1 MDQSK
6 KKNALVIIYSAHEM
20 LDFAWYYCAYGKDYN
35 WSVLCPPY
43 GASDEYIIESCRN
56 SELFS
61 EVFVDKRNFMNSS
74 MKDKM
79 QLFFQMF
86 LAFFLGK
93 RKKMFEKIIENAIGD
108 YTYDLVVIP
117 CDYGILPGAF
127 LSTAKEIPTI
137 IMEDGGGDYAAR
149 RDSDIIRRI
158 RDPYE
163 LIGFML
169 AKMGYANTAHHY
181 KMKATKY
188 CYKFAKRPEDMLYR
202 DYKEIRKLND
212 MSCVDE
218 DEYSRV
224 LQKLFHTDL
233 SSVEG
238 DVLLF
243 TSSFNNFI
251 DDEGI
256 LLKETIQFF
265 NSKLRGKTLLLKRH
279 PRDDKEYNF
288 DEHVRVKEI
297 DKNLPAEILKSVVKA
312 KECYFMF
319 TSSVVMDY
327 NELFPEYK
335 ILFYESLAADNK
347 KKNYVYDYE
356 KRFQY
361 GLDICGVGK
370 EHICTVSMNPKRDVE
385 QLYEGNNK

>member
-1 MDQSK
+1 
-6 KKNALVIIYSAHEM
+6 
-20 LDFAWYYCAYGKDYN
+20 
-35 WSVLCPPY
+35 
-43 GASDEYIIESCRN
+43 
-56 SELFS
+56 
-61 EVFVDKRNFMNSS
+61 
-74 MKDKM
+74 
-79 QLFFQMF
+79 
-86 LAFFLGK
+86 
-93 RKKMFEKIIENAIGD
+93 
-108 YTYDLVVIP
+108 
-117 CDYGILPGAF
+117 
-127 LSTAKEIPTI
+127 
-137 IMEDGGGDYAAR
+137 
-149 RDSDIIRRI
+149 
-158 RDPYE
+158 
-163 LIGFML
+163 
-169 AKMGYANTAHHY
+169 
-181 KMKATKY
+181 
-188 CYKFAKRPEDMLYR
+188 
-202 DYKEIRKLND
+202 